1 MKTPGSKECRGFLLM
16 DALTA
21 AIRENTGMA
30 GNPAINHLPSTSAD
44 AVCAATDAE
53 QALAM
58 LQSLDDETVLAEVAR
73 NAKLWEVR
81 LAAVQRVT
89 DSALLE
95 RIAEATKH
103 RDDRVYRYSYELLR
117 TRRRDVARATQA
129 AQLAAGFRGLIESP
143 SASRSLAAGR
153 LRELE
158 KALAEL
164 RTDGDLPQEVIDLA
178 TSAHER
184 VHADVQ
190 ALRELGAAAA
200 LAEALRVEIDEALRA
215 GSPRA
220 GPQPDFAA
228 FRERLA
234 SLSAE
239 RPAWLAGHP
248 TAAALAS
255 SLEHAH
261 EKLDEI
267 SPPPPAPLPPV
278 PTPKTQRRKEKK
290 AAAPQWDEIR
300 GLLGKLEEHLG
311 AGRLTEALEIEK
323 QIAGRAA
330 SAPLPAGLDRQLKLQ
345 LAQLA
350 HMRDW
355 AKWGDDQ
362 AREQLIEAAE
372 ALLTRPDK
380 EREQPDIEALAA
392 SVRTLRDEWKKRDA
406 TRPASRAQWAR
417 FDAIL
422 TRAFKPVLDFRAKRA
437 LEAKAAAQARAVLCD
452 ELDAWLASPES
463 AAAPF
468 KEVEAKRSEFRRR
481 LGALPGPQT
490 ERALRKRLD
499 KIFKAL
505 DTRLE
510 AARGAEITRREEL
523 IAKAQALKDAP
534 VGDAIKSAIALQKS
548 WQETGGVHLG
558 RKDEQALWSRFHAAA
573 NAVFERRD
581 EQRALQNEQRAKQD
595 EERAKR
601 DAERKQRGQKREAE
615 RQATAQKH
623 EAHRGRFERLAA
635 RSALIEQLEAAA
647 AAGGV
652 PQELSAQVA
661 GAWKALPPL
670 GMDGEKALQAR
681 LASAPLATPAQLEK
695 GRAERESLLLDLEI
709 ALAIPSPE
717 SVGAQ
722 RRERQLKALQERFK
736 SRSSARA
743 ETPEATVA
751 RWYSLAAAA
760 DGMQAARMAAIV
772 RALLSQKR

>member
-1 MKTPGSKECRGFLLM
+1 M
-16 DALTA
+16 
-21 AIRENTGMA
+21 GMA
-30 GNPAINHLPSTSAD
+30 DNPPSTRVPFGGVD

-53 QALAM
+53 QGLAM
-58 LQSLDDETVLAEVAR
+58 LQSLDDQTVLAEVAR

-117 TRRRDVARATQA
+117 TRRRNVARASQA
-129 AQLAAGFRGLIESP
+129 AQLAAGLRGLIESP
-143 SASRSLAAGR
+143 PTSRSLAGGR

-164 RTDGDLPQEVIDLA
+164 RTEGEVPQEVIDLA
-178 TSAHER
+178 ASAHER
-184 VHADVQ
+184 VHADMQ

-200 LAEALRVEIDEALRA
+200 LAEALRGEIESA
-215 GSPRA
+215 GSQA
-220 GPQPDFAA
+220 DAAA

-234 SLSAE
+234 ALSAE

-248 TAAALAS
+248 TAAALTS
-255 SLEHAH
+255 SLERAR

-267 SPPPPAPLPPV
+267 APPPPPAPA
-278 PTPKTQRRKEKK
+278 PKQERRKEKK

-350 HMRDW
+350 QMRDW

-362 AREQLIEAAE
+362 SREQLIEAAE
-372 ALLTRPDK
+372 ALLTIQDKESERPDV
-380 EREQPDIEALAA
+380 EALAA
-392 SVRTLRDEWKKRDA
+392 SVRTLREEWKKRDA
-406 TRPASRAQWAR
+406 TRPASRTQWAR

-422 TRAFKPVLDFRAKRA
+422 TRAFKPVLEFRAQRA
-437 LEAKAAAQARAVLCD
+437 IEAKAAAQARAALCD

-463 AAAPF
+463 AVAPF
-468 KEVEAKRSEFRRR
+468 KEVEAKRSDFRRR

-505 DTRLE
+505 DTRLD

-523 IAKAQALKDAP
+523 IAKAQALKEAP
-534 VGDAIKSAIALQKS
+534 MGDAIKSAIALQKT

-558 RKDEQALWSRFHAAA
+558 RKDEQALWSRFHGAT
-573 NAVFERRD
+573 NAVFARRD
-581 EQRALQNEQRAKQD
+581 EQRAKQNEERAKQNEQRI
-595 EERAKR
+595 KR
-601 DAERKQRGQKREAE
+601 DAARKHRDEKREAE
-615 RQATAQKH
+615 HRAAAQKH
-623 EAHRGRFERLAA
+623 ETHRGRFERLAV
-635 RSALIEQLEAAA
+635 RSALIERLEAAA

-652 PQELSAQVA
+652 PEELASQVA

-681 LASAPLATPAQLEK
+681 LACAPRATAAQLKK
-695 GRAERESLLLDLEI
+695 GHAERESLLLDLEV
-709 ALAIPSPE
+709 ALGIPSPE
-717 SVGAQ
+717 SVAAQ

-736 SRSSARA
+736 SRSAVRA

-751 RWYSLAAAA
+751 RWYSIAASA
-760 DGMQAARMAAIV
+760 DTTQAERMSTIV
-772 RALLSQKR
+772 RALLLQER

>member
-1 MKTPGSKECRGFLLM
+1 MTGN
-16 DALTA
+16 A
-21 AIRENTGMA
+21 ASTR
-30 GNPAINHLPSTSAD
+30 LPSSSAD

-53 QALAM
+53 QGLAM

-81 LAAVQRVT
+81 LAAVQRIT

-117 TRRRDVARATQA
+117 ARRRDVARATQA

-164 RTDGDLPQEVIDLA
+164 RTEGEVPPEVVDLA
-178 TSAHER
+178 ASAHER

-200 LAEALRVEIDEALRA
+200 LAEALRAEIDEALRA
-215 GSPRA
+215 GSPGA

-234 SLSAE
+234 GLSAE

-248 TAAALAS
+248 TAAALSS
-255 SLEHAH
+255 SLERAR
-261 EKLDEI
+261 EQLNEI
-267 SPPPPAPLPPV
+267 APPPPPASV
-278 PTPKTQRRKEKK
+278 PKKERKKERK
-290 AAAPQWDEIR
+290 AAPPQWDEIR

-311 AGRLTEALEIEK
+311 AGRLTEALEVEK

-330 SAPLPAGLDRQLKLQ
+330 SAPLPAGLDRQLKLH

-362 AREQLIEAAE
+362 SREQLIEAAE
-372 ALLTRPDK
+372 ALLTGQDK
-380 EREQPDIEALAA
+380 ERERSDAEALAA

-406 TRPASRAQWAR
+406 TRPASRTQWQR

-422 TRAFKPVLDFRAKRA
+422 TRAFKPVLEFRAKRA
-437 LEAKAAAQARAVLCD
+437 VEAKAAAQARAALCD

-463 AAAPF
+463 AAAAF
-468 KEVEAKRSEFRRR
+468 KEVEAKRSDFGRRV
-481 LGALPGPQT
+481 GALPGPQF

-505 DTRLE
+505 DTRLD
-510 AARGAEITRREEL
+510 AARGAEIRRREEL
-523 IAKAQALKDAP
+523 IAKAQALKEAP
-534 VGDAIKSAIALQKS
+534 IGEAIKSAIALQKT

-558 RKDEQALWSRFHAAA
+558 RKDEQALWSRFHAATSE
-573 NAVFERRD
+573 VFARRD
-581 EQRALQNEQRAKQD
+581 EQRAKQNEERAKQN

-601 DAERKQRGQKREAE
+601 DAERKQRDEKREAE
-615 RQATAQKH
+615 RHAAAQKH
-623 EAHRGRFERLAA
+623 ETHRGRFERLAA
-635 RSALIEQLEAAA
+635 RSALIERLEAAA

-652 PQELSAQVA
+652 PEELSAQVA

-681 LASAPLATPAQLEK
+681 LAAAPLATAAQLEK
-695 GRAERESLLLDLEI
+695 GRAERESLLLDLEV

-717 SVGAQ
+717 TVAAQ

-736 SRSSARA
+736 SRSAAPA

-751 RWYSLAAAA
+751 RWYSIAASA
-760 DGMQAARMAAIV
+760 DGAQAARMAAIV
-772 RALLSQKR
+772 RALLLQKR

>member
-1 MKTPGSKECRGFLLM
+1 
-16 DALTA
+16 
-21 AIRENTGMA
+21 MA
-30 GNPAINHLPSTSAD
+30 GNPASTPLPSSGSAD
-44 AVCAATDAE
+44 AVCAATDPE
-53 QALAM
+53 QGLAL

-117 TRRRDVARATQA
+117 TRRRDLARATQA

-143 SASRSLAAGR
+143 PASRSLAAGR

-164 RTDGDLPQEVIDLA
+164 RTEGQVPAEVIELA
-178 TSAHER
+178 ASAHER

-200 LAEALRVEIDEALRA
+200 LAEALRAEIDEALRA
-215 GSPRA
+215 TSPGA

-228 FRERLA
+228 LRHRLA
-234 SLSAE
+234 ALSAE

-255 SLEHAH
+255 SLEHARV
-261 EKLDEI
+261 KLDEVA
-267 SPPPPAPLPPV
+267 PPPVLPAPA
-278 PTPKTQRRKEKK
+278 PKKERRREKK
-290 AAAPQWDEIR
+290 AAAPQWEEIR
-300 GLLGKLEEHLG
+300 GLLGKLQEHLS
-311 AGRLTEALEIEK
+311 AGRLSEALEIEK

-362 AREQLIEAAE
+362 GREQLIEAAE
-372 ALLTRPDK
+372 ALLTGHDTRPDV
-380 EREQPDIEALAA
+380 EALAA
-392 SVRTLRDEWKKRDA
+392 AVRGLRDEWKKRDA
-406 TRPASRAQWAR
+406 TRPASRTQWAR

-422 TRAFKPVLDFRAKRA
+422 TRAFKPVLEFRAQRA
-437 LEAKAAAQARAVLCD
+437 LEAKAAAQARAALCD

-468 KEVEAKRSEFRRR
+468 KELEAKRSDFGRRV
-481 LGALPGPQT
+481 GALPGLQA

-505 DTRLE
+505 DKRLD
-510 AARGAEITRREEL
+510 AARGAEIRRREEL
-523 IAKAQALKDAP
+523 IAKAEALKDAP
-534 VGDAIKSAIALQKS
+534 VGDAIKSAIALQKT
-548 WQETGGVHLG
+548 WQESAGVHLG
-558 RKDEQALWSRFHAAA
+558 RKDEQALWSRFHAAT
-573 NAVFERRD
+573 NAVFVRRD
-581 EQRALQNEQRAKQD
+581 EQRAKQNEERAKQS
-595 EERAKR
+595 EQRAKR
-601 DAERKQRGQKREAE
+601 DAERKQRDEKREAE
-615 RQATAQKH
+615 RHAAAQKH
-623 EAHRGRFERLAA
+623 ETHRGRFERLAA
-635 RSALIEQLEAAA
+635 RSALIERLEAAA

-652 PQELSAQVA
+652 PEELSAQVA
-661 GAWKALPPL
+661 ATWKALPPL
-670 GMDGEKALQAR
+670 GMDGDKALQAR
-681 LASAPLATPAQLEK
+681 LVAAPRATASQLEK
-695 GRAERESLLLDLEI
+695 GRVERESLLLDLEV

-717 SVGAQ
+717 SVAAQ

-736 SRSSARA
+736 SRSAAPA
-743 ETPEATVA
+743 ETPETSVA
-751 RWYSLAAAA
+751 RWYSIAAPA
-760 DGMQAARMAAIV
+760 DATQAGRMAAIV
-772 RALLSQKR
+772 RTLLSQKR